1 MALVEMSV
9 VEQRYRAGTRYAGF
23 WRSMVRLVGA
33 TACGAGRISDGVTLR
48 GGNDDGQC

>member
-1 MALVEMSV
+1 MALVETSV

-33 TACGAGRISDGVTLR
+33 TACGAGRINGGVTLH
-48 GGNDDGQC
+48 GDNDDGQR